1 MPEVARSA
9 GRGGGRPVWAGRAAP
24 CSRRRSPEEEPLPS
38 APRRPPLPRLSPSPA
53 CGGEGGAPQLSPDFV
68 LPAPRARG
76 GAGAKPA
83 PVCSVLCLR

>member
-9 GRGGGRPVWAGRAAP
+9 RGGPVWAGRAAP
-24 CSRRRSPEEEPLPS
+24 CSRRHSPEEEPLPS

-53 CGGEGGAPQLSPDFV
+53 CGGGEGGAPQLSPDFV
-68 LPAPRARG
+68 PPAPRARG